1 MKKYFAKYLPV
12 EGKIKDDDYFEEEDI
27 TGKKYILKNLG
38 PLSLLP
44 HDHLKSRQK
53 VKLFLCSKD
62 IEVGDIVKE
71 QLLNGKLENFTI
83 HTLNDIDLDKQFK
96 VIGEISSDAIW
107 VKERDEFD
115 KTDFINKKFV
125 KLLSV
130 PESYPLRNADLNAYY
145 DYNKNFVGTTQ
156 VYVIDDYC
164 SSPSFEI
171 DDEYLEFITV
181 CCIKCPTCKRFH

>member
-12 EGKIKDDDYFEEEDI
+12 EGEIKDDDHFEEEDI

-44 HDHLKSRQK
+44 HDHLKRRQK

-71 QLLNGKLENFTI
+71 QLLNGELEDFTI

-96 VIGEISSDAIW
+96 VIGEITSDAIW
-107 VKERDEFD
+107 VKEGDEFIAEGVECEVFPIHTHNFDEEGPNSTIIYTD
-115 KTDFINKKFV
+115 KEGNIVETPIF
-125 KLLSV
+125 L
-130 PESYPLRNADLNAYY
+130 
-145 DYNKNFVGTTQ
+145 
-156 VYVIDDYC
+156 
-164 SSPSFEI
+164 
-171 DDEYLEFITV
+171 
-181 CCIKCPTCKRFH
+181 IKCPTCKRFH